1 MIKYRVKTGDTL
13 WDIAEDYGTTI
24 EAIMACNS
32 IIKNP
37 NHIKVGW
44 VLKIPV

>member
-1 MIKYRVKTGDTL
+1 MKKYIVKTGDTL
-13 WDIAEDYGTTI
+13 WDIAQDNGTTI
-24 EAIMACNS
+24 EAIMACNP

-37 NHIKVGW
+37 NHIEVGW

>member
-1 MIKYRVKTGDTL
+1 MKYTVKSGDTL
-13 WDIAEDYGTTI
+13 WKIAQDNDTTI
-24 EAIMACNS
+24 EAIMACNP

-37 NHIKVGW
+37 NHIEVGW